1 MSDQNNALEFV
12 RYVLQQI
19 CKHPNDLSLEQI
31 EDKRGTLIKIR
42 SHEEDMG
49 KIIGKSGQTISALRL
64 LVKSM
69 GAKINKKITLKVL
82 DQDDNESGNET
93 EE

>member
-1 MSDQNNALEFV
+1 MSDQTNALEFV

-19 CKHPNDLSLEQI
+19 CKHPNEINLEQI
-31 EDKRGTLIKIR
+31 EDKRGTLIKIK

-49 KIIGKSGQTISALRL
+49 KIIGKNGQTISALRL

-82 DQDDNESGNET
+82 DQDEDFEST